1 MGAQRHAMR
10 GCSHV
15 GGRGLQPNAVGQICR
30 APGRR
35 DKSALPCHCLYAFG
49 GRSREILHDRMKA
62 AVTGEGAAYN
72 RTLIA
77 NRTIVHL
84 ERGSVG

>member
-1 MGAQRHAMR
+1 
-10 GCSHV
+10 
-15 GGRGLQPNAVGQICR
+15 
-30 APGRR
+30 
-35 DKSALPCHCLYAFG
+35 
-49 GRSREILHDRMKA
+49 MKA